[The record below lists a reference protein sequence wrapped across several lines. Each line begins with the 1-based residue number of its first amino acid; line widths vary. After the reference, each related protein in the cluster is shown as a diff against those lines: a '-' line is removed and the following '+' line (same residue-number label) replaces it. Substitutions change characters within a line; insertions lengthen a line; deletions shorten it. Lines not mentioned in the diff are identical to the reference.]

1 MVAKVPRRMKSLE
14 EARRLGLGL
23 GFEGEDDDDVVI
35 EWNMSFVGRYE
46 WSKEREGWRG
56 LRERESPGRS

>member
-1 MVAKVPRRMKSLE
+1 MKLPK

-23 GFEGEDDDDVVI
+23 GFEGEDDDDVAI
-35 EWNMSFVGRYE
+35 GWNMSFVDGYE

-56 LRERESPGRS
+56 LRGRG